1 MIANSEAL
9 VFSSFL
15 AYVVGLAIG
24 ALVLYMVIR
33 SAVAS
38 ALYKH
43 QLWLEQYRPATNPG
57 PQPPAP
63 PAPPAPPVP

>member
-1 MIANSEAL
+1 MIANSESLA
-9 VFSSFL
+9 FTSFL
-15 AYVVGLAIG
+15 AYAIGLVIG

-33 SAVAS
+33 AAVVS

-57 PQPPAP
+57 PQPPTP
-63 PAPPAPPVP
+63 PTAPPVP